1 MSPLYINDHPFGS
14 EEPSGHSA
22 PRASGS
28 KRSERLPKKGRLPS
42 IKITEI
48 MTNKSLIV
56 VIVILAVI
64 VLGIYFILISVSPSN
79 KTSQG
84 GTENGSTA
92 GTTFE
97 IQGMKV
103 EILKEGTGE
112 GAKAGEQVTANY
124 VMSLPD
130 GKEIDSSFQRNAPF
144 SFRLGEN
151 KIIKG
156 WELGILG
163 MKVGENRKL
172 TIPPELGYGAS
183 GVPPTIPPNS
193 TLVYIVQ
200 RVK

>member
-1 MSPLYINDHPFGS
+1 MTALYINDH
-14 EEPSGHSA
+14 
-22 PRASGS
+22 
-28 KRSERLPKKGRLPS
+28 LPKKGRLPK

-64 VLGIYFILISVSPSN
+64 VLGIYFILISIGPYN
-79 KTSQG
+79 TTSK
-84 GTENGSTA
+84 GTENSSQTGIA
-92 GTTFE
+92 GTTFD

-112 GAKAGEQVTANY
+112 GAKAGEQVSANY

-130 GKEIDSSFQRNAPF
+130 GKELDSSFSRNAPF
-144 SFRLGEN
+144 TFTLGEN
-151 KIIKG
+151 KVIKG